1 MAQPHSPADDLITVR
16 DLLRY
21 GVSRFSAAK
30 LTFGHGTSTA
40 LDEAAFM
47 ILEGLSLPI
56 DDLAPWL
63 EARLTRPEREK
74 VIGLIEARVA
84 TRKPAPYL
92 LGRAYI
98 QGIPFRV
105 DERVIVPRSYLG
117 ELMMTGGLEQDG
129 LGPVPEPYA
138 VARALDLCTGS
149 GCLAILAA
157 MAYPNATVDA
167 VDLSRDALEV
177 AKLNVADH
185 GMQDRVSLLAGD
197 LFGPVAGR
205 RYDLIV
211 ANPPYVA
218 KAEVDA
224 FHRICTQPALLVGL
238 VILEIALEPL
248 DVAVALEGEHVGG
261 ERSRNMRS
269 WLMITAQPANSS
281 SASSSA
287 PAFRCRG
294 RWSARRAAGRWRPT
308 SASWRGARGCA
319 GRPTG
324 CRPSAAGRRP

>member
-1 MAQPHSPADDLITVR
+1 MAQPHSPADDLLTVR

-21 GVSRFSAAK
+21 GVSRFTAAR
-30 LTFGHGTSTA
+30 LTYGHGTQTA

-47 ILEGLSLPI
+47 VLEGLSLPI
-56 DDLAPWL
+56 DDLTPWL

-74 VIGLIEARVA
+74 LVKLIEARVS

-117 ELMMTGGLEQDG
+117 ELMMSGGLEQDG
-129 LGPVPEPYA
+129 LGPVPEPFA
-138 VARALDLCTGS
+138 VSRVLDLCTGS

-167 VDLSRDALEV
+167 VDLSKDALEV

-185 GMQDRVSLLAGD
+185 EMGERVSLLAGD
-197 LFGPVAGR
+197 LFGPLTGR

-224 FHRICTQPALLVGL
+224 FPAEYRAEPTMAHLGGTDGLDIVRRILDEASGHLTKTGGLICEIGTGRDLLEAEFDL
-238 VILEIALEPL
+238 PFLWL
-248 DVAVALEGEHVGG
+248 DSEASEGEVF
-261 ERSRNMRS
+261 
-269 WLMITAQPANSS
+269 WL
-281 SASSSA
+281 
-287 PAFRCRG
+287 
-294 RWSARRAAGRWRPT
+294 SARDLAG
-308 SASWRGARGCA
+308 
-319 GRPTG
+319 
-324 CRPSAAGRRP
+324 